1 VRVQNFFGQKV
12 AVPQADNATFVS
24 NTVDNLAGSTDLI
37 SLRSRGRSI
46 RPFDLVA
53 ELRKEA
59 ESSFRAQQKDLEAKL
74 KDAET
79 KIAEL
84 QANKDSNSA
93 LILSPEQ
100 EAEIEKFREE
110 RIKTRK
116 ELRNVKH
123 NLEKDIQKLKTR
135 LVLWNAV
142 AVPLLVALIG
152 LLVWRVRQKRMMEAR
167 TAARRN

>member
-1 VRVQNFFGQKV
+1 M
-12 AVPQADNATFVS
+12 
-24 NTVDNLAGSTDLI
+24 
-37 SLRSRGRSI
+37 
-46 RPFDLVA
+46 
-53 ELRKEA
+53 
-59 ESSFRAQQKDLEAKL
+59 
-74 KDAET
+74 
-79 KIAEL
+79 
-84 QANKDSNSA
+84 
-93 LILSPEQ
+93 ILSPEQ